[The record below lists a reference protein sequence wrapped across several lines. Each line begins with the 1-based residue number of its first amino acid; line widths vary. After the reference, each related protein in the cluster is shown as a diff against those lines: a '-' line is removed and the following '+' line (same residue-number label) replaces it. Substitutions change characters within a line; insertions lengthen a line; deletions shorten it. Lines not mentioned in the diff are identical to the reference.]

1 MDTAG
6 LVVPISRAITA
17 NRRRSRELVSC
28 DLSVIRSGRGIYFI
42 SVTPLCLRERRSRSR
57 PCSAPITNPVFF
69 RWLADS
75 HIARSNRYRA
85 DPCWSHDP
93 HWSCART
100 IVYRPP
106 RYGVQCLHAA
116 HFRSARCTYCHI
128 SLLAKKIISC
138 PRDHPGLTNSP
149 NGSITFILC

>member
-6 LVVPISRAITA
+6 LVVPINRAISA
-17 NRRRSRELVSC
+17 NGCRSRELVSC
-28 DLSVIRSGRGIYFI
+28 CLPIIRSGRGIYPI
-42 SVTPLCLRERRSRSR
+42 SVTPLCLPGRRSRSR
-57 PCSAPITNPVFF
+57 PCSAPITNPVIF
-69 RWLADS
+69 RWLADLY
-75 HIARSNRYRA
+75 IARSNRYRA
-85 DPCWSHDP
+85 DPCWSHVP
-93 HWSCART
+93 RWFCART

-128 SLLAKKIISC
+128 SRLAKVIISC